1 MQENV
6 TTSDYLY
13 TAARIMDGQNI
24 RPRDLGIGRLF
35 ESVRDAVIVADVTG
49 QIVLWNPAAT
59 EIFGYSP
66 SEALDMNIEVLVP
79 DHLKKRHRAG
89 LSHYQKTGHGRY
101 VDSAELLEL
110 PATRKDGAEK
120 WIEMSL
126 NPIEPPGELGLD
138 GKGFV
143 LAIVRDV
150 SKRKALE
157 EQLTHKALHDSLTGL
172 PNRALFVDRL
182 EHALT
187 HTARKGRQLAVLFMD
202 LDDFKYVNDTL
213 GHEAG
218 DRLLAMVAKRLQRSL
233 RDQDT
238 LARFGGDEF
247 VVLVEDVMSGQVA
260 VQVAERILKLL
271 DPPFSLAEEELR
283 ISASIGVA
291 LSVHAASD
299 QWGTLLSQADAAMY
313 EAKRKGKARYAIY
326 DPATHLRS
334 RERLRMGNQLKVA
347 LERSEFVLHY
357 QPKVD
362 LRTGTIVHMEAL
374 LRWHHP
380 QRGVVLP
387 SEFISLAEE
396 TDLIVP
402 LGQWVLKE
410 ACSQIRRWQE
420 LYPRAP
426 AIVADVNLSARQ
438 FHQLDLGGEAA
449 KILNETGLDPS
460 HLELEITESVLMED
474 APSTVA
480 PLKHLKDLGVRVA
493 IDDFGTGY
501 SSLSYLKRLPVDTLK
516 IDRSFISGL
525 NTDLEDEVLV
535 SGMINLAH
543 GLGLRV
549 VAEGVE
555 TEQQAARLKAMG
567 CELAQGYQFYRPISA
582 EAATLLLGNGA
593 SSGLHR

>member
-1 MQENV
+1 
-6 TTSDYLY
+6 
-13 TAARIMDGQNI
+13 MDNQNI
-24 RPRDLGIGRLF
+24 SPRDLGIGRLF
-35 ESVRDAVIVADVTG
+35 ESVRDAVIVAEASG

-66 SEALDMNIEVLVP
+66 SEALDMNVEVLVP
-79 DHLKKRHRAG
+79 DHLKERHRAG
-89 LSHYQKTGHGRY
+89 LLRYQETGHGRY

-110 PATRKDGAEK
+110 PATRKDGALV
-120 WIEMSL
+120 WIEMTL
-126 NPIEPPGELGLD
+126 NPIEPPDHTGLAE
-138 GKGFV
+138 KGFV

-150 SKRKALE
+150 SKRRVME
-157 EQLTHKALHDSLTGL
+157 EQLSHKASHDSLTGL

-182 EHALT
+182 EHALA
-187 HTARKGRQLAVLFMD
+187 HTAQNRRQLAILFMD

-247 VVLVEDVMSGQVA
+247 AVLVEDVMSGHAA
-260 VQVAERILKLL
+260 VHVAERILKLL
-271 DPPFSLAEEELR
+271 APPFSLAQEELR
-283 ISASIGVA
+283 VSASVGVA
-291 LSVHAASD
+291 LSFHATGD
-299 QWGTLLSQADAAMY
+299 QWGTLLSKADAAMY

-334 RERLRMGNQLKVA
+334 RERLRTGNQLKVA
-347 LERSEFVLHY
+347 LERSQFSLHY
-357 QPKVD
+357 QPRVD

-380 QRGVVLP
+380 QRGIVLP
-387 SEFISLAEE
+387 SEFIPLAEE
-396 TDLIVP
+396 TGSIIS
-402 LGQWVLKE
+402 LGRWVLEE

-426 AIVADVNLSARQ
+426 DLVADVNLSARQ
-438 FHQLDLGGEAA
+438 FHQPDLGGGVAE
-449 KILNETGLDPS
+449 ILNESGLDPS

-480 PLKHLKDLGVRVA
+480 SLKQLKDLGVSVA

-501 SSLSYLKRLPVDTLK
+501 SSLSYLKHLPVDTLK

-543 GLGLRV
+543 ALGLMV

-567 CELAQGYQFYRPISA
+567 CELAQGYQFYRPVSA
-582 EAATLLLGNGA
+582 EAATSLLANGA
-593 SSGLHR
+593 

>member
-1 MQENV
+1 VGTFCSNLYGV
-6 TTSDYLY
+6 THTKRL
-13 TAARIMDGQNI
+13 
-24 RPRDLGIGRLF
+24 RPQDLGIGRLF
-35 ESVRDAVIVADVTG
+35 ERVRDAVIVAEATG
-49 QIVLWNPAAT
+49 KIALWNPAAT

-66 SEALDMNIEVLVP
+66 SEALEMNVEALVP
-79 DHLKKRHRAG
+79 DHLKKLHQAG
-89 LSHYQKTGHGRY
+89 LSRYQQTGHGRY
-101 VDSAELLEL
+101 IDSEELLEL
-110 PATRKDGAEK
+110 PARRKDGAEI

-126 NPIEPPGELGLD
+126 NALEAPYEIGLD
-138 GKGFV
+138 GQDFV

-157 EQLTHKALHDSLTGL
+157 EQLAHRALHDSLTGL

-187 HTARKGRQLAVLFMD
+187 HTARNGGHLAILFMD

-218 DRLLAMVAKRLQRSL
+218 DRLLNMVAKRVQRGL

-247 VVLVEDVMSGQVA
+247 VVLLEDIMSGDVA
-260 VQVAERILKLL
+260 VRVAERILKLL
-271 DPPFSLAEEELR
+271 DLPFSLAEEELSV
-283 ISASIGVA
+283 SASIGVA
-291 LSVHAASD
+291 LSSPTASD
-299 QWGTLLSQADAAMY
+299 QWGILLSQADAAMY
-313 EAKRKGKARYAIY
+313 EAKRQGKARYAIY
-326 DPATHLRS
+326 DPATHVRS
-334 RERLRMGNQLKVA
+334 RERLRIGNQLKVA

-374 LRWHHP
+374 LRWYHP

-387 SEFISLAEE
+387 SEFIPLAEE
-396 TDLIVP
+396 SGLITP

-410 ACSQIRRWQE
+410 ACTQIRRWQV
-420 LYPRAP
+420 LYPRARTL
-426 AIVADVNLSARQ
+426 VADVNLSASQ
-438 FHQLDLGGEAA
+438 FHQPNLGGEAA

-480 PLKHLKDLGVRVA
+480 PLKQLKDLGVRVA

-525 NTDLEDEVLV
+525 NSDLEDEVLV

-543 GLGLRV
+543 ALGLRV

-555 TEQQAARLKAMG
+555 TEQQAARLKEMG
-567 CELAQGYQFYRPISA
+567 CEMAQGYQFYRPVSA
-582 EAATLLLGNGA
+582 EAATLLLANG
-593 SSGLHR
+593 G

>member
-1 MQENV
+1 
-6 TTSDYLY
+6 
-13 TAARIMDGQNI
+13 MDDQNM
-24 RPRDLGIGRLF
+24 RPQDLGIGRLF
-35 ESVRDAVIVADVTG
+35 ERVRDAVIVADATG
-49 QIVLWNPAAT
+49 KIVLWNPAAT
-59 EIFGYSP
+59 EIFDYSP
-66 SEALDMNIEVLVP
+66 SEALEMNVEVLVP
-79 DHLKKRHRAG
+79 DHLKESHQAG
-89 LSHYQKTGHGRY
+89 LSRYQKTGHGRY
-101 VDSAELLEL
+101 IDSAELLEL
-110 PATRKDGAEK
+110 PARRKDGAEI

-126 NPIEPPGELGLD
+126 NALEAPDEIGLD
-138 GKGFV
+138 GQDFV

-157 EQLTHKALHDSLTGL
+157 EQLAHRALHDSLTGL

-187 HTARKGRQLAVLFMD
+187 HTARNGGHLAILFMD

-218 DRLLAMVAKRLQRSL
+218 DRLLNTVAKRVQHGL

-247 VVLVEDVMSGQVA
+247 VVLLEDIMSGDVA
-260 VQVAERILKLL
+260 VRVAERILKLL
-271 DPPFSLAEEELR
+271 DLPFSLAEEELS
-283 ISASIGVA
+283 ISASIGIA
-291 LSVHAASD
+291 LSSPTASD
-299 QWGTLLSQADAAMY
+299 QWGILLSQADAAMY
-313 EAKRKGKARYAIY
+313 EAKRQGKARYAIY
-326 DPATHLRS
+326 DPATHVRS

-347 LERSEFVLHY
+347 LERSEFVLYY

-374 LRWHHP
+374 LRWQHP

-387 SEFISLAEE
+387 SEFIPLAEE
-396 TDLIVP
+396 SGLITS

-410 ACSQIRRWQE
+410 ACTQIRRWQV
-420 LYPRAP
+420 LYPRARTL
-426 AIVADVNLSARQ
+426 VADVNLSASQ
-438 FHQLDLGGEAA
+438 FHQPNLGGEAA

-480 PLKHLKDLGVRVA
+480 PLKQLKDLGVRVA

-501 SSLSYLKRLPVDTLK
+501 SSLSYLKRLPVDTVK
-516 IDRSFISGL
+516 IDRSFVNGL
-525 NTDLEDEVLV
+525 TSDLEDEVLV

-543 GLGLRV
+543 ALGLRV

-567 CELAQGYQFYRPISA
+567 CEMAQGFQFYRPVSA
-582 EAATLLLGNGA
+582 EAATLLLANGA
-593 SSGLHR
+593 

>member
-1 MQENV
+1 
-6 TTSDYLY
+6 
-13 TAARIMDGQNI
+13 MDDQNI
-24 RPRDLGIGRLF
+24 RPQDLGIGRLF
-35 ESVRDAVIVADVTG
+35 ERVRDAVIVAETTG
-49 QIVLWNPAAT
+49 KILLWNPAAT
-59 EIFGYSP
+59 EIFGYS
-66 SEALDMNIEVLVP
+66 SAEALEMNVEVLVP
-79 DHLKKRHRAG
+79 DHLKELHQAG
-89 LSHYQKTGHGRY
+89 LSRYRKAGHGRY
-101 VDSAELLEL
+101 IDSAELLEL
-110 PATRKDGAEK
+110 PARRKDGTQL
-120 WIEMSL
+120 WIERSL
-126 NPIEPPGELGLD
+126 NPIEPPNEIGLD
-138 GKGFV
+138 GEDFV
-143 LAIVRDV
+143 LAIVRDI
-150 SKRKALE
+150 SQRKVLE
-157 EQLTHKALHDSLTGL
+157 EQLAHRALHDSLTGL

-187 HTARKGRQLAVLFMD
+187 HTARNGGHLAILFMD

-218 DRLLAMVAKRLQRSL
+218 DRLLNMVAKRVQRGL

-247 VVLVEDVMSGQVA
+247 VVLVEDIMSGHVA
-260 VQVAERILKLL
+260 EQVAERILKLL
-271 DPPFSLAEEELR
+271 EPPFSLAEEELSV
-283 ISASIGVA
+283 SASIGIA
-291 LSVHAASD
+291 LSFPTASD
-299 QWGTLLSQADAAMY
+299 QWGILLSQADAAMY
-313 EAKRKGKARYAIY
+313 EAKRQGKARYAIY

-387 SEFISLAEE
+387 SEFIPLAEE
-396 TDLIVP
+396 TDLITP

-420 LYPRAP
+420 LYPRARTL
-426 AIVADVNLSARQ
+426 VADVNLSARQ
-438 FHQLDLGGEAA
+438 FHQPDLGGEAA
-449 KILNETGLDPS
+449 QILKETGLDPS

-474 APSTVA
+474 APSTAA
-480 PLKHLKDLGVRVA
+480 PLEQLKDLGVRVA

-525 NTDLEDEVLV
+525 TSDLEDEVLV

-543 GLGLRV
+543 ALGLRV

-567 CELAQGYQFYRPISA
+567 CEMAQGYQFYRPVSA
-582 EAATLLLGNGA
+582 EAATSLLANGT
-593 SSGLHR
+593 

>member
-1 MQENV
+1 
-6 TTSDYLY
+6 
-13 TAARIMDGQNI
+13 MDDHNI
-24 RPRDLGIGRLF
+24 SPRDLGIGRLF
-35 ESVRDAVIVADVTG
+35 ESVRDAVIVAEASG

-66 SEALDMNIEVLVP
+66 SEALGMNVEVLVP
-79 DHLKKRHRAG
+79 DHLKERHRAG
-89 LSHYQKTGHGRY
+89 LSRYQETGHGRY
-101 VDSAELLEL
+101 IDSAELLEL
-110 PATRKDGAEK
+110 PATRKDGASV

-126 NPIEPPGELGLD
+126 NPIEPPDRMGLA

-150 SKRKALE
+150 SKRKAME
-157 EQLTHKALHDSLTGL
+157 EQLSHKASHDSLTGL
-172 PNRALFVDRL
+172 PNRALFVGRL
-182 EHALT
+182 EHALAR
-187 HTARKGRQLAVLFMD
+187 TARNQKQLAILFMD

-247 VVLVEDVMSGQVA
+247 AVLVEDVMSGHAA
-260 VQVAERILKLL
+260 VHVAERILKLL
-271 DPPFSLAEEELR
+271 DPPFSLAQEELR
-283 ISASIGVA
+283 VSASVGVA
-291 LSVHAASD
+291 LSFHATSD
-299 QWGTLLSQADAAMY
+299 QWGTLLSKADAAMY

-347 LERSEFVLHY
+347 LERSEFGLHY
-357 QPKVD
+357 QPMVD
-362 LRTGTIVHMEAL
+362 VRTGTIVHMEAL

-387 SEFISLAEE
+387 SEFIPLAEE
-396 TDLIVP
+396 TDLIIP
-402 LGQWVLKE
+402 LGRWVLKE
-410 ACSQIRRWQE
+410 ACNQIRRWQE

-426 AIVADVNLSARQ
+426 TLVADVNLSARQ
-438 FHQLDLGGEAA
+438 FHQPDLGGGVA
-449 KILNETGLDPS
+449 KILNEAGLDPS

-480 PLKHLKDLGVRVA
+480 SLKQLKDLGVRVA

-501 SSLSYLKRLPVDTLK
+501 SSLSYLKHLPVDTLK

-525 NTDLEDEVLV
+525 NTDLDDEVLV
-535 SGMINLAH
+535 SGMINLARA
-543 GLGLRV
+543 LGLRV

-567 CELAQGYQFYRPISA
+567 CELAQGYHFYRPVSA
-582 EAATLLLGNGA
+582 EAATSLLANG
-593 SSGLHR
+593 G